1 MSSNIQINTKID
13 ADDKTLVEILEQQKF
28 TIDYF
33 QREYR
38 WERKHIEQLIDDL
51 ETAFIY
57 NYDPKHKRSE
67 VENYNSYYMGPLVM
81 SSKDGKLSII
91 DGQQRL
97 TSITLLLIYLNH
109 LQKDKPVQEAIEGM
123 IFSEK
128 FGEKSYNM
136 QVPEREICFDALYKQ
151 GEYELTD
158 EDDESVQNL
167 VERYK
172 DIEELF
178 PDEFKDK
185 ALPYFISWLKEKL
198 IFVKIV
204 TYSEENAYTIF
215 ETMNDR
221 GLNLT
226 PTDMLKG
233 YLLSKIKDAKKKNE
247 LNTYWKERIAELR
260 RFWPNELEDQDFF
273 KAWLRAKYAETI
285 RPGKKGSS
293 NEDFEK
299 IGTYFHTWVKDKH
312 KLIGLNEPDD
322 FISFVDDK
330 FDFYSK
336 LYLKILDGRYKFN
349 PSLPGVYFTSYY
361 GIATSLAYP
370 LLLAPVQES
379 DSEVTQ
385 NKKLEM
391 VSHFIDCFA
400 VYRSVNQRTLG
411 QSSLRY
417 TLYSLVKEIRN
428 KSLTELASIL
438 KEKMDEFEE
447 DLSGIY
453 DFNLNQ
459 QNKRFV
465 RYFLARLTYFI
476 ENESGINSSIDDYM
490 ADDIKKPAQVEHIWA
505 DIFEYHKDEF
515 DQKSDFQWYRN
526 TLGDLILLPKGTNQS
541 FNKDSYEKK
550 LPHYLKQNLL
560 AQTLHP
566 DCYVKNPNF
575 SNWYRRIGLDFK
587 SHTQFKKADLHKRTS
602 LYEKIAEIIWS
613 SKKFDQLTL

>member
-1 MSSNIQINTKID
+1 MSSKVQINTKID
-13 ADDKTLVEILEQQKF
+13 ADDKTLVEILDQQKF

-51 ETAFIY
+51 ETAFTN

-109 LQKDKPVQEAIEGM
+109 LQEEKPVKETVEGM

-136 QVPEREICFDALYKQ
+136 QVPEREVCFDVLYKQ

-167 VERYK
+167 VERYE

-178 PDEFKDK
+178 PDEFKDE

-233 YLLSKIKDAKKKNE
+233 YLLSKIKEAKKKNE
-247 LNTYWKERIAELR
+247 LNADWKERIAELR

-322 FISFVDDK
+322 FISFVEDK

-370 LLLAPVQES
+370 LLLAPVKET
-379 DSEVTQ
+379 DNEVTQ

-505 DIFEYHKDEF
+505 DIFDYQKDEF
-515 DQKSDFQWYRN
+515 EQKSDFQWYRN

-541 FNKDSYEKK
+541 FNKDPYKKK

-566 DCYVKNPNF
+566 DCYIKNPNF
-575 SNWYRRIGLDFK
+575 TNWYKNAGLGFK
-587 SHTQFKKADLHKRTS
+587 SHDQFKKSDLQERTS

-613 SKKFDQLTL
+613 PKKFDELAI